1 MMGKLIDGPMNM
13 GFFCGN
19 EAVVRNLAMPE
30 SNLKKKHVAIC
41 YHWVQEVCAW
51 GLIQIVQEDR
61 ATNLAALLTKS
72 FPGPQLRDLIGQIL

>member
-1 MMGKLIDGPMNM
+1 MPTFCSEFIAAKTATEKFQALQYKLHMMGKLIDGPMNM

-51 GLIQIVQEDR
+51 GLIQIV
-61 ATNLAALLTKS
+61 
-72 FPGPQLRDLIGQIL
+72 